1 MIDTCLGREV
11 FGRKMNLKNKK
22 IFWLILSSGF
32 LVLILGSSFWKNVYS
47 QEASLGLSLSPPTF
61 ELSANPGDSL
71 INVIRVEN
79 LNNYPIEVMVE
90 RRNFTAAG
98 EEGAI
103 NLTEEQTSFSLAS
116 WITVSPDKET
126 IPAKSSQTFSFKTD
140 VPLNAEPG
148 GHFGSIV
155 FKVGGKEKPT
165 SSGAALAQ
173 ELGSLVLLRVAGRA
187 EEEGNLASFTTSK
200 KFFEYGPV
208 DFEIRVR
215 NDGNVHLKPTGSVI
229 INNFWGKQVAT
240 IEITSKNVLPG
251 AIRKLDATWD
261 RKLLLG
267 RYRAIASL
275 TYGTEGKILV
285 SSTSFFGFPYKI
297 GGLILL
303 ALIILSFFLYRGRK
317 RIKLALKVL
326 FGRYH

>member
-1 MIDTCLGREV
+1 MIDTCLGRKV

-22 IFWLILSSGF
+22 FGWLILSSGF
-32 LVLILGSSFWKNVYS
+32 LVLVLGLSFWKNVYS

-79 LNNYPIEVMVE
+79 LNNYPIEVLVE

-103 NLTEEQTSFSLAS
+103 NLTAEQTSFSLAS

-155 FKVGGKEKPT
+155 FKIGGQ
-165 SSGAALAQ
+165 SNLQQGGAVVAQ
-173 ELGSLVLLRVAGRA
+173 ELGSLVLLRIAGRT
-187 EEEGNLASFTTSK
+187 EEKGNLASFTTSK
-200 KFFEYGPV
+200 NFFEYGPV

-229 INNFWGKQVAT
+229 INNFWGREVAT

-251 AIRKLDATWD
+251 AIRKLNATWD

-285 SSTSFFGFPYKI
+285 ASTSFFGFPYKI
-297 GGLILL
+297 GGV
-303 ALIILSFFLYRGRK
+303 IILGLLVLAFFIFKGRK
-317 RIKLALKVL
+317 RIKLALRVL
-326 FGRYH
+326 LGRYH